1 MNMNN
6 RDIEEKIFKRIPK
19 EILIISFVLSV
30 GAFILFD
37 LLSAVLLLFGGVTA
51 VLSFIWLK
59 SSITRLLDQEKKKAV
74 KSAALLYGI
83 RLVLIIAVI
92 FIIILFFQNKV
103 LAFAAGFSTI
113 IIVLLIE
120 GAAAAL
126 KIMKWKS

>member
-1 MNMNN
+1 MNVHNQ
-6 RDIEEKIFKRIPK
+6 DIEEKIFKRIPK
-19 EILIISFVLSV
+19 EILSISFVLSV
-30 GAFILFD
+30 SAFILFD

-59 SSITRLLDQEKKKAV
+59 SSITRLLDREKKQAV

-83 RLVLIIAVI
+83 RLVLIITVI

>member
-6 RDIEEKIFKRIPK
+6 QDIEEKIFKRIPK
-19 EILIISFVLSV
+19 EILILSLVLSV
-30 GAFILFD
+30 GAFIIFD
-37 LLSAVLLLFGGVTA
+37 LLSSVLLLFGGVTA

-59 SSITRLLDQEKKKAV
+59 SSITKLLAQGKKKAV
-74 KSAALLYGI
+74 KSAALLYGF
-83 RLVLIIAVI
+83 RLVLIIAII
-92 FIIILFFQNKV
+92 FIIIFFFQNKV

-113 IIVLLIE
+113 IVVLLIE